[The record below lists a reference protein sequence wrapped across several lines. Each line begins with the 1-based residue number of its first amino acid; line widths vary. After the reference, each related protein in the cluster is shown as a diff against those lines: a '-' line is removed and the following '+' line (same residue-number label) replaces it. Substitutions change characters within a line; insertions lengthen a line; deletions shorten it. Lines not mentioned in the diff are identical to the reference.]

1 MRQTNLSSLIWSLV
15 DLLRGVCQQS
25 EFGEE
30 ILSCVAVLRRVDGVV
45 EVDAEVNGVTNRIV
59 KMIREL
65 SQ

>member
-25 EFGEE
+25 DFGEE
-30 ILSCVAVLRRVDGVV
+30 ILSRAVLRRVDGVV